1 MSSNTRP
8 VKCRRCNLDLA
19 PLTGCPVPDGL
30 PAHIGDLNKRY
41 LCPACYTWAESYI
54 ENYKAAAANY
64 RLIGRHIAA
73 LHPELVVINRCGSND
88 QVHSQAAAWAV
99 LYQTIQE
106 AGLYCDRLSNA
117 ILDSLALKHPRTFDD
132 FRVTVTLCKFTTK
145 TN

>member
-8 VKCRRCNLDLA
+8 CSCRRCGEQIQPGLGQSAPENL
-19 PLTGCPVPDGL
+19 PV
-30 PAHIGDLNKRY
+30 HIGDWQKKY
-41 LCPACYTWAESYI
+41 LCPACYAWCADYVV
-54 ENYKAAAANY
+54 NYRSVLANY

-106 AGLYCDRLSNA
+106 AGLYCDRLSSA

-132 FRVTVTLCKFTTK
+132 FRITVTLCKFTTK